1 MKEITVNNEVY
12 VSKDDFQKTSDCHE
26 INTGRYVIVRTYS
39 AGVFAGY
46 LYNKNGKEVVLKNS
60 RNIWKWAGASTLS
73 QLAMSGT
80 SDPENCKF
88 PCVVDH
94 IELTEVIQILN
105 CTDVARKSIEGVS
118 VWTC

>member
-1 MKEITVNNEVY
+1 MKMNQQTKNE
-12 VSKDDFQKTSDCHE
+12 TSVCDIE
-26 INTGRYVIVRTYS
+26 VFNLRYVIARTYS

-46 LYNKNGKEVVLKNS
+46 LYNKNGKEVILKKS

-80 SDPENCKF
+80 SDPNNCRF

-94 IELTEVIQILN
+94 IELTEVIQILD
-105 CTDVARKSIEGVS
+105 CTEIAKKSIEEVPI
-118 VWTC
+118 WTC